1 MVLSSINFNNDFAF
15 ALLEKKTSKK
25 VMNNEKITCI
35 LFNLFTLTIY
45 SKYEMQLSEFIS
57 LIFIYCIPFLIYI
70 NVAVQPR
77 RGFSNLFILIIISS
91 IFWKFSFL
99 YLLGCILLVFY
110 SLVKLQNIKTI
121 LGIGSFIV
129 FNATFFKTFSDITQ
143 IYSVYLVPLV
153 VMVASVFSLMMIGH
167 WYLVDPTIN
176 REGMKK
182 IAIFTTGLAILISVT
197 LLTNQRSY
205 GNFNISIFGENNI
218 HYVILGLL
226 LSTAVLSFASYK
238 SLQEKSYTGVMAST
252 GLSYLSLLVALGA
265 SGTLLLSN

>member
-1 MVLSSINFNNDFAF
+1 MS
-15 ALLEKKTSKK
+15 
-25 VMNNEKITCI
+25 NEKITII

-70 NVAVQPR
+70 NVAIQPR
-77 RGFSNLFILIIISS
+77 RGFSYLFILIILST
-91 IFWKFSFL
+91 IFWKFSIL
-99 YLLGCILLVFY
+99 YLLGSILLVFY
-110 SLVKLQNIKTI
+110 SLVNLQTPKTI
-121 LGIGSFIV
+121 LGIISFIV

-143 IYSVYLVPLV
+143 VYSVYLVPLV

-182 IAIFTTGLAILISVT
+182 IAIFTTGLAILITVT
-197 LLTNQRSY
+197 LLTNQTNY
-205 GNFNISIFGENNI
+205 GIFNILLFGENNI
-218 HYVILGLL
+218 QYVILGLL

-265 SGTLLLSN
+265 SGTILLSN

>member
-1 MVLSSINFNNDFAF
+1 
-15 ALLEKKTSKK
+15 
-25 VMNNEKITCI
+25 MNNEKITLF

-70 NVAVQPR
+70 NIAIQPR
-77 RGFSNLFILIIISS
+77 RGFSYLFILIILSTIL
-91 IFWKFSFL
+91 WKFSIL
-99 YLLGCILLVFY
+99 YLFGSITLVIY
-110 SLVKLQNIKTI
+110 SLVNLQNTKII
-121 LGIGSFIV
+121 LGIISFIV

-143 IYSVYLVPLV
+143 MYSVYLIPLV
-153 VMVASVFSLMMIGH
+153 IMVASVFSLMMIGH

-182 IAIFTTGLAILISVT
+182 IAIFTTGLAILITLT
-197 LLTNQRSY
+197 LLTNQTTY
-205 GNFNISIFGENNI
+205 GFFNISIFGENNI
-218 HYVILGLL
+218 KYVILGLL
-226 LSTAVLSFASYK
+226 FSTAFLSFASYK

-265 SGTLLLSN
+265 SGTILLSN